1 MTEQIVAAHPA
12 LHSLDERPFLEQ
24 VSIAAS
30 ELTGLPYPECI
41 DSLAAE
47 QLQQL
52 RDLYWQQVATETGL
66 QRDQPILDKMPLNI
80 VHVGLISRLF
90 PNARLL
96 IALRDPRDCCLSAFM
111 QDFVPNEAMVQFSS
125 LERTTSLYAQVMQIW
140 LDSRHKLKNPWFE
153 SRYEDVVEDL
163 EGSAR
168 QILNFLELPWDPT
181 VLNYH
186 QHASRKHISTP
197 SHKDVKKPIFRR
209 ALRRWERYQE
219 QFEPYEERLAPFI
232 SAFGYT

>member
-1 MTEQIVAAHPA
+1 
-12 LHSLDERPFLEQ
+12 
-24 VSIAAS
+24 
-30 ELTGLPYPECI
+30 
-41 DSLAAE
+41 
-47 QLQQL
+47 
-52 RDLYWQQVATETGL
+52 
-66 QRDQPILDKMPLNI
+66 
-80 VHVGLISRLF
+80 
-90 PNARLL
+90 
-96 IALRDPRDCCLSAFM
+96 M